1 MNGDTPAEA
10 SAVRALPIR
19 EIRDELRKR
28 GVDLAGCLE
37 KDDLVALLLAN
48 WHTAPSHEEAPSPH
62 AAAPTSSS
70 SGGGRSPLPSAAG
83 SSDRPPPTAGGSG
96 NSQDGGTRGSR
107 PSRTKS
113 TESVGYYKCEHCSKK
128 GEKMSHCSK
137 CGTGNYCSK
146 ECQAARWPDH
156 KKVCKQRMEAKQRQT
171 QKADDT
177 LGTGMVTAFTA
188 WATRNRHWLT
198 HLAAATLPAPPRN
211 DSHVLYL
218 ELHCCKSSPDGEA
231 KPRFALQGHYVITLE
246 RLYEMTAPAG
256 GPGPLP
262 AGPPDRMLVFMV
274 CTSSSLEA
282 VPSPGAKKVALMT
295 LMRSVGLDPS
305 LQSDLEGGRM
315 KLTPLDSLFA
325 VLSQLS

>member
-1 MNGDTPAEA
+1 MNGDAPVEA
-10 SAVRALPIR
+10 SAMPIR
-19 EIRDELRKR
+19 EIRDELKKR
-28 GVDLAGCLE
+28 GVDMTGCLE
-37 KDDLVALLLAN
+37 KEELVALLLAN
-48 WHTAPSHEEAPSPH
+48 WCMAPSHEEPPCSPPV
-62 AAAPTSSS
+62 AGPTS
-70 SGGGRSPLPSAAG
+70 SGGGGGSTLPSAEG
-83 SSDRPPPTAGGSG
+83 PCTRPPSVAEPSQDSGSG
-96 NSQDGGTRGSR
+96 
-107 PSRTKS
+107 PSHKKKA
-113 TESVGYYKCEHCSKK
+113 ESVGYYKCEHCSKK

-177 LGTGMVTAFTA
+177 LGAGMVTAFTA

-218 ELHCCKSSPDGEA
+218 DLHCCKSSPDGEA
-231 KPRFALQGHYVITLE
+231 KPRFALQGHYVITRE
-246 RLYEMTAPAG
+246 KLYEMTAPAG

-262 AGPPDRMLVFMV
+262 AGPPDRMLVFLV
-274 CTSSSLEA
+274 CTSSSSAA

-305 LQSDLEGGRM
+305 SQSDVEAGRM
-315 KLTPLDSLFA
+315 KLTSPDSLFA